1 MTEDHPF
8 AKYVRT
14 IARGPNLSRPLTEE
28 EAYEATH
35 MILADAVEPVQLGAF
50 LCVLRV
56 RTEDPE
62 EGAGF
67 VRAVRETL
75 DLPAAS
81 PEIDL
86 DWSSYSGKKRQLPWY
101 LLSALLLAQK
111 GVRIFMH
118 GSEAHTPGR
127 LYARE
132 VLKGLGIPIAGSL
145 TEAAE
150 HVTAS
155 NFGFLS
161 LHQMSPR
168 LQEIIELKS
177 VIGVRSPINT
187 FVRLL
192 NPLGATHE
200 IQSVFHPN
208 YAEIHRGTGQLL
220 GQRDMMVFKGEGGE
234 AERRP
239 QKPLVVYSLRDGAP
253 VDEEWPVLL
262 PDEKVRTDEVMDVSR
277 LGTVWRG
284 EEENVHAAATVAGT
298 AAVAL
303 RALGR
308 AGSIEEADSM
318 AREMWNNRTRERF
331 DAAA

>member
-8 AKYVRT
+8 AKYVRI
-14 IARGPNLSRPLTEE
+14 IARGPNLSRPLTEDE
-28 EAYEATH
+28 SYEATQ
-35 MILADAVEPVQLGAF
+35 MILADTVEPIQLGAF

-56 RTEDPE
+56 RTEVPE

-67 VRAVRETL
+67 VRAVRESL
-75 DLPAAS
+75 DLPAAT

-101 LLSALLLAQK
+101 ILSALLLAQN

-127 LYARE
+127 IYARE
-132 VLKGLGIPIAGSL
+132 VLTGLGIPIAGSL

-150 HVTAS
+150 HITAR
-155 NFGFLS
+155 NFSFLS
-161 LHQMSPR
+161 LHQLCPR

-187 FVRLL
+187 FVRLI
-192 NPLGATHE
+192 NPLGASHE

-208 YAEIHRGTGQLL
+208 YAEIHRGIGQLL
-220 GQRDMMVFKGEGGE
+220 GQRNMIVFKGEGGE

-239 QKPLVVYSLRDGAP
+239 QKPVLVYGLRNGEP
-253 VDEEWPVLL
+253 VDEEWPALL
-262 PDEKVRTDEVMDVSR
+262 PDEQVRTDEVMDLSR
-277 LGTVWRG
+277 LGSVWRG
-284 EEENVHAAATVAGT
+284 EEENAHAAASVAGT
-298 AAVAL
+298 MAVVL
-303 RALGR
+303 KALGR
-308 AGSIEEADSM
+308 AGSIEEADVM

-331 DAAA
+331 DTAA

>member
-28 EAYEATH
+28 ETYEATH
-35 MILADAVEPVQLGAF
+35 MILADQVEPVQLGAF

-56 RTEDPE
+56 RTEVPE

-75 DLPAAS
+75 DLPATS
-81 PEIDL
+81 PAVDL

-101 LLSALLLAQK
+101 LLSALLLAQN

-132 VLKGLGIPIAGSL
+132 VLEGLGIPIAGSL

-150 HVTAS
+150 QITAS
-155 NFGFLS
+155 NFGFLP
-161 LHQMSPR
+161 LHQMCPK

-208 YAEIHRGTGQLL
+208 YAEIHRGIGQLL
-220 GQRDMMVFKGEGGE
+220 EQPNMIVFKGEGGE

-239 QKPLVVYSLRDGAP
+239 QKPLVVYSLRDSAP
-253 VDEEWPVLL
+253 VDEEWPALL
-262 PDEKVRTDEVMDVSR
+262 PDEQVRTDEVMDVSR
-277 LGTVWRG
+277 LGSVWRG
-284 EEENVHAAATVAGT
+284 EEENVHAEATVAGT
-298 AAVAL
+298 MAIVL
-303 RALGR
+303 KALGR
-308 AGSIEEADSM
+308 ASSIKEADVIAS
-318 AREMWNNRTRERF
+318 EMWSNRTRERF